1 MQLNKQTKTIL
12 QHSIKMSKIIYTEWV
27 ILLPA
32 INLQKKLFVR
42 TVECRKVLTLT
53 QCQKAIAFFLFIF
66 FSTVRLK
73 Y

>member
-12 QHSIKMSKIIYTEWV
+12 GHSIKMSKIIYTEWV

-42 TVECRKVLTLT
+42 TVECWKVLTLT

>member
-32 INLQKKLFVR
+32 LIF
-42 TVECRKVLTLT
+42 RKNCLLEPLSVG
-53 QCQKAIAFFLFIF
+53 
-66 FSTVRLK
+66 K